1 MLCPAFLQA
10 SLLLCL
16 IEQTLQGGVKPQ
28 SVSWGRVVPARG
40 VGIGAKTKGVHGALG
55 ALGSRYAN
63 KPLKAGIGHYP
74 VTSPLGVGGYRPL
87 GLGNVPARLPSGYGN
102 HGVYGAG
109 LGTGL
114 PLGHG
119 HTNGHGLGHGGKRVY
134 GGVPLTGYG
143 PLPGMGYPAV
153 RPGVSAADVG
163 GLEKV
168 TQGQAAQD
176 GKRAKSGALG
186 APLGGPEGTLGVER
200 SNKERG
206 SALGPTAPELD
217 TDSGFAPAVLV
228 TGIEAK
234 SLDPKLEPNLG
245 AQSLGLAVSP
255 APAEVALDPLIL
267 KRKISASHGATR
279 PSGGSPKPESV
290 DQDKLRTIDASSP
303 AQNGRGNQASRL
315 QRWKIIN
322 CGSSRNLG
330 HHLAR
335 AAPQAPRPET
345 FGLLPAPDANPLTRL
360 RAPRIILAPEQKRRG
375 VLGIPAQNSNERTIS
390 GTSSKQPPNPQ
401 TQEVQRS
408 SIPLTPQAGL
418 GVGGGQEG
426 YGQGNYLGAGLVPGA
441 YGPAL
446 GQGAYLGA
454 GGKLGAALGHG
465 GYTKGPAGVSTGYG
479 NGAAGYGNGAAGYG
493 NGAAGYGNGGAGFL
507 GAQAGN
513 GYGHGNGYG
522 TPYGAALNTGGYAG
536 QPQVPYGGLGAGLD
550 PSAGK
555 YAGAQ
560 GPYAGAPVASSR
572 LEDGGYPYAAQP
584 IGLSG
589 DGSKSASKH
598 GAAYGT
604 PQAGYGQQL
613 GASQDA
619 LGQQA
624 GKYGAGTGPLAG
636 GYKG

>member
-1 MLCPAFLQA
+1 MA
-10 SLLLCL
+10 
-16 IEQTLQGGVKPQ
+16 
-28 SVSWGRVVPARG
+28 VVICRRG
-40 VGIGAKTKGVHGALG
+40 VNTFLHDDMSL
-55 ALGSRYAN
+55 S
-63 KPLKAGIGHYP
+63 
-74 VTSPLGVGGYRPL
+74 
-87 GLGNVPARLPSGYGN
+87 
-102 HGVYGAG
+102 
-109 LGTGL
+109 
-114 PLGHG
+114 
-119 HTNGHGLGHGGKRVY
+119 
-134 GGVPLTGYG
+134 
-143 PLPGMGYPAV
+143 
-153 RPGVSAADVG
+153 GVSAADVG
-163 GLEKV
+163 GLEKA

-217 TDSGFAPAVLV
+217 TDSSFAPAVLV
-228 TGIEAK
+228 TGIETK

-245 AQSLGLAVSP
+245 AQSLGLAVSSTP
-255 APAEVALDPLIL
+255 AGVTLDPLFL

-279 PSGGSPKPESV
+279 PSGVAPKPESL
-290 DQDKLRTIDASSP
+290 DQDKLRTIDASYP
-303 AQNGRGNQASRL
+303 AQNGRGNEASRL

-335 AAPQAPRPET
+335 ATPQAPRPET
-345 FGLLPAPDANPLTRL
+345 FDLLPAPDANPLARL
-360 RAPRIILAPEQKRRG
+360 RATRIMLAPEQKRRD
-375 VLGIPAQNSNERTIS
+375 VLGIPAQNSNEWKIS
-390 GTSSKQPPNPQ
+390 GTSSKQPSNLQ

-426 YGQGNYLGAGLVPGA
+426 YGQGNFLGGGLVPGA

-465 GYTKGPAGVSTGYG
+465 GYTKGPTGVSTGYG
-479 NGAAGYGNGAAGYG
+479 NGAAGYA
-493 NGAAGYGNGGAGFL
+493 NGGAGFL

-522 TPYGAALNTGGYAG
+522 NPYGAASHTGGYAG

-550 PSAGK
+550 PAAGK
-555 YAGAQ
+555 YAGPQ
-560 GPYAGAPVASSR
+560 GPYAGAPVAPAR
-572 LEDGGYPYAAQP
+572 LEGDGGYPYAAQP

-604 PQAGYGQQL
+604 PQAGALYGTPQAGAAYGTPQAGAAYGTPQAGYGQQL
-613 GASQDA
+613 GASQEA